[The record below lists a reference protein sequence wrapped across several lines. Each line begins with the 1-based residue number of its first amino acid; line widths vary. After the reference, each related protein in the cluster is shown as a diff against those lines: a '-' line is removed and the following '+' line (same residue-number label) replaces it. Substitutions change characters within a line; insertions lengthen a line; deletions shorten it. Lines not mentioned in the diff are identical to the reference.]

1 MSTEQEALAAWRAD
15 IEERAAGRAQA
26 IKRGAVRSQ
35 QRTAPGAWR
44 CENRWQHDDQMD
56 IWQCVDEVELDAR
69 AARGDD
75 QDDEDAESEQD

>member
-1 MSTEQEALAAWRAD
+1 MSTEQEALAAWRVD
-15 IEERAAGRAQA
+15 VEVRAAGRAQA
-26 IKRGAVRSQ
+26 IKRGAVRRSL
-35 QRTAPGAWR
+35 RTAPGAWR

-75 QDDEDAESEQD
+75 EDEDPESEQD